1 MTHEDKLERCM
12 EKTIL
17 KKYSLAT
24 IIDLLIPVIPVIYS
38 YYYENL
44 IIFDY
49 LGFFELL
56 GIIYLIFNI
65 IAYIVTKA
73 NTVGENLNKIS
84 LIDIKTNKK
93 NHLKNILRIVIISG
107 FVFYMGSIDNFEFSI
122 FIAFLFF
129 ILPMKFRV
137 KDDYCYSILNRFLM
151 LKYSIN
157 K

>member
-151 LKYSIN
+151 LKYSL

>member
-1 MTHEDKLERCM
+1 M

-129 ILPMKFRV
+129 ILPLKFRV

>member
-1 MTHEDKLERCM
+1 M

-17 KKYSLAT
+17 KKYSLTT

-44 IIFDY
+44 IIFEY

-56 GIIYLIFNI
+56 GLIYLIFNL
-65 IAYIVTKA
+65 IAYIGTKA
-73 NTVGENLNKIS
+73 NTVGGNLNKLF
-84 LIDIKTNKK
+84 LIDIETNNK

-129 ILPMKFRV
+129 ILPLKFRV

>member
-1 MTHEDKLERCM
+1 M

-17 KKYSLAT
+17 KKYSLTT

-151 LKYSIN
+151 LKYSL

>member
-1 MTHEDKLERCM
+1 
-12 EKTIL
+12 
-17 KKYSLAT
+17 
-24 IIDLLIPVIPVIYS
+24 
-38 YYYENL
+38 
-44 IIFDY
+44 
-49 LGFFELL
+49 
-56 GIIYLIFNI
+56 
-65 IAYIVTKA
+65 
-73 NTVGENLNKIS
+73 
-84 LIDIKTNKK
+84 IDIKTNKK

-151 LKYSIN
+151 LKYSL

>member
-1 MTHEDKLERCM
+1 M

-17 KKYSLAT
+17 KKYSLTT

-107 FVFYMGSIDNFEFSI
+107 FVFYMGSIDNFDFSI

-129 ILPMKFRV
+129 ILPLKFRV

>member
-44 IIFDY
+44 IIFEY

-56 GIIYLIFNI
+56 GLIYLIFNL
-65 IAYIVTKA
+65 IAYIGTKA
-73 NTVGENLNKIS
+73 NTVGGNLNKLF
-84 LIDIKTNKK
+84 LIDIKTNNK

-151 LKYSIN
+151 LKYSL